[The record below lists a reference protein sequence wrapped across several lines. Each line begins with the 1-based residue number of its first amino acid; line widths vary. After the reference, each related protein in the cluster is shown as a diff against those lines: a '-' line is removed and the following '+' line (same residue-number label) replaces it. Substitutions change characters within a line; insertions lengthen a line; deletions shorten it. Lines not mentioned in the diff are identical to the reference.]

1 MPWPLYLALKQ
12 LFPSGRKVS
21 FFALVS
27 LGGVAVGVGLLV
39 VVLGLMN
46 GFQREIRQQMVDRF
60 GHIEVHGDGNL
71 ADPAAITE
79 LARRIEGVEAAN
91 PYIQGPVMVQHTV
104 RDGFRER
111 TYPDFPI
118 VRSIDVNAPT
128 QVLPVDEYLPEGIT
142 LADLDDERVLV
153 GRGLARK
160 LRADAGS
167 VIEVF
172 SPQLLNESE
181 EMLLPV
187 ELEVVGVF
195 ETGWSEVDEN
205 TVLVTLRTMQDLY
218 GFSGQGAGAVALRL
232 SDPERA
238 PAIARE
244 LNGQL
249 PDFVRAL
256 TWLELNQSKLFI
268 LGLEKVFISLITA
281 VILFVA
287 VFNITVFMITTVV
300 RKTREIGLLGALGG
314 RRTSV
319 ASVFVMQGLF
329 LGLAG
334 SGLGMG
340 LGLLLLDFRSPIT
353 RLLAR
358 IGGNEDLIYDFYQF
372 VELPVFND
380 PVELGSSVL
389 IGVGAAVAG
398 SLIAA
403 MLAARLRPAEALRY
417 E

>member
-12 LFPSGRKVS
+12 LFPSGRTVS

-46 GFQREIRQQMVDRF
+46 GFQREIRQQMVDRY
-60 GHIEVHGDGNL
+60 GHIEVHGDGIL
-71 ADPAAITE
+71 SDPESIVQM
-79 LARRIEGVEAAN
+79 ARTLDGVEAAN
-91 PYIQGPVMVQHTV
+91 PYIQGPVMIQHSV
-104 RDGFRER
+104 GGR
-111 TYPDFPI
+111 TYPTFPV
-118 VRSIDVNAPT
+118 VRSIDVNAEA
-128 QVLPVDEYLPEGIT
+128 QVLPVNEYLPQGIT
-142 LADLDDERVLV
+142 LEDLDDERVLI

-160 LRADAGS
+160 LRADVGS

-172 SPQLLNESE
+172 SPELLNEGE
-181 EMLLPV
+181 ELLLPV

-205 TVLVTLRTMQDLY
+205 TLLVTLRTMRDLY
-218 GFSGQGAGAVALRL
+218 GFAGERAHAVALRL
-232 SDPERA
+232 SDPDQAPSVARA
-238 PAIARE
+238 
-244 LNGQL
+244 LNTQL

-314 RRTSV
+314 RRRSV

-334 SGLGMG
+334 SALGVG
-340 LGLLLLDFRSPIT
+340 AGLLLLDFRSPIT
-353 RLLAR
+353 RVLAR

-380 PVELGSSVL
+380 PMELGLSVL
-389 IGVGAAVAG
+389 IGIGAAVAG
-398 SLIAA
+398 SSIAA
-403 MLAARLRPAEALRY
+403 LLAARLRPAEALRY